1 MTDLLRYPWMRYT
14 LLPFLGGLLY
24 ASAFPFAKD
33 MTFPLGGLLGMGLL
47 LNNFSYFSQDTQK
60 SLKIFKNEII
70 SVLLFSLGYYLL
82 GYYWIS
88 YTISE
93 FGRIGFPFNHLLGLF
108 FSLVIIPHFL
118 IFCFFNQF
126 LRKMA
131 LSSHSFISG
140 LSRRNITYALL
151 FTLLEYYV
159 PQQFPAHLGH
169 TWLAFAPYIGLTPY
183 LGAPVFSFFSYLLI
197 LVILQGIRVRKWDYL
212 GLGSFVLFVLINLSI
227 PLKKIPEPTGETLNL
242 RMVQANI
249 GNFLKLS
256 SEGGSAQ
263 ALNEVLDIYRKLS
276 LAPSDIGEIDLIVWP
291 ETAYPRLLSSRIMR
305 DTTLFTPALLLETVQ
320 STGADLFF
328 GGYDQ
333 ASMQNQSQQF
343 FETEYNAAL
352 LLRPSGKIQ
361 DVYHKRVLIPFGES
375 LPFGPLNST
384 LSQYITNISFFAK
397 GDLYPLFLTSKKTP
411 FITAICYEILFS
423 SFVRDYL
430 NHLDHNP
437 LFLINLTN
445 DSWYGDTSEPYQHLF
460 LAKWRSLEFNLPIFR
475 MTNTGISS
483 VIYPD
488 GSESDRL
495 QIFEQGSL
503 DVAVELSYREPTWF
517 QRWGILGTLVLGL
530 VMMALSFMM
539 EKIFSKEKI
548 PL

>member
-1 MTDLLRYPWMRYT
+1 MNEIIRYPWMKYSI
-14 LLPFLGGLLY
+14 LPFLGGLLY
-24 ASAFPFAKD
+24 ASAFPFYKD
-33 MTFPLGGLLGMGLL
+33 MTFPLGGILGLALL
-47 LNNFSYFSQDTQK
+47 LNNFAYSSLDSLNEK
-60 SLKIFKNEII
+60 SIFKREIL
-70 SVLLFSLGYYLL
+70 SVLFFSLGYYLL

-108 FSLVIIPHFL
+108 FSLVIVPHFL
-118 IFCFFNQF
+118 VFCLFNHL
-126 LRKMA
+126 LRRFS
-131 LSSHSFISG
+131 LNSHSLFSG
-140 LSRRNITYALL
+140 TTRRNISYALI
-151 FTLLEYYV
+151 FSLLEYFV

-169 TWLAFAPYIGLTPY
+169 TWLAFSPYLGMAPY
-183 LGAPVFSFFSYLLI
+183 LGAPAFSFFSYLLI
-197 LVILQGIRVRKWDYL
+197 LCLLNALRGKGWDKL
-212 GLGSFVLFVLINLSI
+212 STVAIAGFVVLNLSF
-227 PLKKIPEPTGETLNL
+227 PLEKISDPTGKTLNI

-263 ALNEVLDIYRKLS
+263 ALSEVLEVYRELS
-276 LAPSDIGEIDLIVWP
+276 LEPSEIGDIDLTIWP
-291 ETAYPRLLSSRIMR
+291 ETAYPRLLSSRLMR
-305 DTTLFTPALLLETVQ
+305 ETALFTPAFLLETVQ

-333 ASMQNQSQQF
+333 ASSNNQSQQF
-343 FETEYNAAL
+343 FESEYNAAFM
-352 LLRPSGKIQ
+352 LRNGGTLQ
-361 DVYHKRVLIPFGES
+361 DVYHKNILIPFGES
-375 LPFGPLNST
+375 LPFGPFNSL

-397 GDLYPLFLTSKKTP
+397 GSYFPLFLTAQKDP

-423 SFVRDYL
+423 SFVRKYL
-430 NHLDHNP
+430 NQVEHNP

-460 LAKWRSLEFNLPIFR
+460 LTKWRALEFNLPIIR

-495 QIFEQGSL
+495 MIFEKGKL
-503 DVAVELSYREPTWF
+503 DVPLELSYRDPTLF
-517 QRWGILGTLVLGL
+517 QRFGFLLTFF
-530 VMMALSFMM
+530 LSLLLMLLSLM
-539 EKIFSKEKI
+539 IEKIFPKERI

>member
-1 MTDLLRYPWMRYT
+1 MTELLRYPWMRYT
-14 LLPFLGGLLY
+14 LLPFVGGLLY
-24 ASAFPFAKD
+24 ASAFPFSKD
-33 MTFPLGGLLGMGLL
+33 MTFPLGGIIGMGLM
-47 LNNFSYFSQDTQK
+47 LNNFSYFSQDSQK
-60 SLKIFKNEII
+60 NHDLFKKEIL
-70 SVLLFSLGYYLL
+70 SVVLFSLGYYLL

-88 YTISE
+88 YTINE

-118 IFCFFNQF
+118 IFCLLNQL
-126 LRKMA
+126 LRKVS
-131 LSSHSFISG
+131 LSSHGFISG
-140 LSRRNITYALL
+140 ISRRNLIYALL
-151 FTLLEYYV
+151 FTLLEYFV

-169 TWLAFAPYIGLTPY
+169 TWLPLAPHIGLAPYF
-183 LGAPVFSFFSYLLI
+183 GAPVFSFFSYL
-197 LVILQGIRVRKWDYL
+197 VILIFLNALRSKKWDIFNL
-212 GLGSFVLFVLINLSI
+212 TAFIFFVALNIFM
-227 PLKKIPEPTGETLNL
+227 PLKKNSELTGETLNL

-256 SEGGSAQ
+256 SEGGSSQ

-276 LAPSDIGEIDLIVWP
+276 LAPSDIGEIDLIIWP

-305 DTTLFTPALLLETVQ
+305 DTTLFTPTLLMETVQ

-333 ASMQNQSQQF
+333 STGQNQSQQF
-343 FETEYNAAL
+343 FETEYNAAM

-361 DVYHKRVLIPFGES
+361 DVYHKRILIPFGES
-375 LPFGPLNST
+375 LPFGPLNPM

-397 GDLYPLFLTSKKTP
+397 GDLFPLFLTSQKTP
-411 FITAICYEILFS
+411 FISAICYEILFS
-423 SFVRDYL
+423 SFIRDYL
-430 NHLDHNP
+430 NHLEHNP

-445 DSWYGDTSEPYQHLF
+445 DSWYGETSEPYQHLF

-495 QIFEQGSL
+495 QIYEQGNL
-503 DVAVELSYREPTWF
+503 DVAVELSYRDATLF
-517 QRWGILGTLVLGL
+517 QRWGIYGV
-530 VMMALSFMM
+530 VFISMFMM
-539 EKIFSKEKI
+539 LISFILEKIFLKEKI